1 MISLP
6 FASGVEIKKTRSS
19 LHCPV
24 RELMLMVSCF
34 SFFNERRH
42 MELSEHSGVTPEK
55 LVFSDNARVSV
66 DVSNVA
72 VALYRLSV

>member
-1 MISLP
+1 
-6 FASGVEIKKTRSS
+6 
-19 LHCPV
+19 
-24 RELMLMVSCF
+24 
-34 SFFNERRH
+34 